1 MIMNIGRVCRKIKG
15 KDAGKYCVVVNR
27 FGRRDKN
34 FVLIDGVGIK
44 RRKIN
49 TSHIEPLPVVLEI
62 EKNAGTDAVVNALN
76 EKGINS

>member
-62 EKNAGTDAVVNALN
+62 EKNADTDAVVNALN

>member
-1 MIMNIGRVCRKIKG
+1 MNIGRVCRKIKG

-27 FGRRDKN
+27 FGRRDKS
-34 FVLIDGVGIK
+34 FVLIDGVGVK

-62 EKNAGTDAVVNALN
+62 EKNADTDAVVNALN